1 MLRNYQAAR
10 ELERV
15 CNLSA
20 FNVQG
25 ATRRGS
31 RWAVRDAE
39 TKERLSYRYADREEA
54 RAALRNFEHTGRVLE
69 VYRTSQSLVTMRGSA

>member
-1 MLRNYQAAR
+1 MTYRIKQ
-10 ELERV
+10 
-15 CNLSA
+15 C
-20 FNVQG
+20 
-25 ATRRGS
+25 S